1 MDDLL
6 KLKENEGI
14 LTLIAIVTKRVEYSH
29 SDVDQ
34 TGQVEGDAPPQRDMT
49 RKPEQSLISCTNGT
63 RHK

>member
-14 LTLIAIVTKRVEYSH
+14 LTLIAIVTERVEYSH

-34 TGQVEGDAPPQRDMT
+34 TGQVEGDAPPQRDLT
-49 RKPEQSLISCTNGT
+49 
-63 RHK
+63 